1 MENPLTKS
9 EEKKFGYPK
18 VRDSDVKN
26 EKPKVEVRRL
36 QYDPNSKGADWKK
49 QCSPSCCPSMS
60 DSQRLIMAPPPY
72 SDLGKKAKD
81 VFGKGYHFGLI
92 KLDCKTKTGSGVEF
106 NTGGVSNQESGKV
119 FGSLETK
126 YKVKEYGLTFS
137 EKWNT
142 DNTLAT
148 EVAIQD
154 QLLKGLKLSSDLTF
168 SPQTG
173 SKSARVKT
181 AFTNERV
188 ALNCDVDLDSSG
200 PLIQAAAV
208 VGHQG
213 WLAGYQ
219 TAFDTQKSKLTKNN
233 FALGFSTGDFILHT
247 NVDHSDDG
255 QEFGGSIYQ
264 KLSPKMETGIQLAWS
279 AGSNNTKFGIGAK
292 YDLDQDAA
300 IRAKVNNSS
309 QIGLGYQQRLREGV
323 TLTLSALIDGKNFNN
338 GGHKI
343 GLAVELEA

>member
-1 MENPLTKS
+1 M
-9 EEKKFGYPK
+9 
-18 VRDSDVKN
+18 
-26 EKPKVEVRRL
+26 
-36 QYDPNSKGADWKK
+36 
-49 QCSPSCCPSMS
+49 SPPT
-60 DSQRLIMAPPPY
+60 Y
-72 SDLGKKAKD
+72 SDLGKNARD

-92 KLDCKTKTGSGVEF
+92 KVDCKTKTNSGVEF

-148 EVAIQD
+148 EVTVQD
-154 QLLKGLKLSSDLTF
+154 QLMKGLKLSADCTF
-168 SPQTG
+168 APQTG
-173 SKSARVKT
+173 NKTGRVKSA
-181 AFTNERV
+181 FQHDLCS
-188 ALNCDVDLDSSG
+188 LNCDVDLDMAG
-200 PLIQAAAV
+200 PLIQASAV

-219 TAFDTQKSKLTKNN
+219 TAFDTQRSRLTKNN

-247 NVDHSDDG
+247 NVDDG

-264 KLSPKMETGIQLAWS
+264 KLSPKLETGIQLAWS
-279 AGSNNTKFGIGAK
+279 AGSNNTRFGIGAK
-292 YDLDQDAA
+292 YELDADAC
-300 IRAKVNNSS
+300 IRAKVNNAS
-309 QIGLGYQQRLREGV
+309 QIGLGYQQRLRDGI
-323 TLTLSALIDGKNFNN
+323 TITLSTLIDGKNFNN

-343 GLAVELEA
+343 GLALELEA

>member
-1 MENPLTKS
+1 
-9 EEKKFGYPK
+9 
-18 VRDSDVKN
+18 
-26 EKPKVEVRRL
+26 
-36 QYDPNSKGADWKK
+36 
-49 QCSPSCCPSMS
+49 MS
-60 DSQRLIMAPPPY
+60 PPPY
-72 SDLGKKAKD
+72 SDLGKRAKD

-106 NTGGVSNQESGKV
+106 NTGGTSNQESGKV

-126 YKVKEYGLTFS
+126 YKVKDYGLTFA

-148 EVAIQD
+148 EISVQD
-154 QLLKGLKLSSDLTF
+154 KLLQGLKLSGELIF

-173 SKSARVKT
+173 SKSLGVKT

-188 ALNCDVDLDSSG
+188 AINADVDLDQSG
-200 PLIQAAAV
+200 PLIKASAV

-219 TAFDTQKSKLTKNN
+219 AAFDTQNSKLTKSN
-233 FALGFSTGDFILHT
+233 FALGFSTADFVLHT
-247 NVDHSDDG
+247 SVEDG

-264 KLSPKMETGIQLAWS
+264 KISPKIESGIQLAWS
-279 AGSNNTKFGIGAK
+279 ASSNNTKFGIGAK

-300 IRAKVNNSS
+300 LRAKINNSS

-323 TLTLSALIDGKNFNN
+323 TLTLSALIDGKNFNA
-338 GGHKI
+338 GGHQI
-343 GLAVELEA
+343 GLALELEA

>member
-1 MENPLTKS
+1 
-9 EEKKFGYPK
+9 
-18 VRDSDVKN
+18 
-26 EKPKVEVRRL
+26 
-36 QYDPNSKGADWKK
+36 
-49 QCSPSCCPSMS
+49 MS
-60 DSQRLIMAPPPY
+60 PPPY
-72 SDLGKKAKD
+72 ADLGKQARD

-106 NTGGVSNQESGKV
+106 NTGGTSNQESGKV

-126 YKVKEYGLTFS
+126 YKVKDYGLTFS

-148 EVAIQD
+148 EVSVQD
-154 QLLKGLKLSSDLTF
+154 QPIKGLKLSTDCTF
-168 SPQTG
+168 APQTG
-173 SKSARVKT
+173 SKTGRIKSA
-181 AFTNERV
+181 FQNDRV
-188 ALNCDVDLDSSG
+188 ALNCDVDLDWNG
-200 PLIQAAAV
+200 PLIAAAGV
-208 VGHQG
+208 VGYQG

-247 NVDHSDDG
+247 NVDDG

-264 KLSPKMETGIQLAWS
+264 KVSPSLETGIQLAWS
-279 AGSNNTKFGIGAK
+279 AGSNNTRFGIGAK
-292 YDLDQDAA
+292 YDLDNDAA
-300 IRAKVNNSS
+300 IRAKVNNAS
-309 QIGLGYQQRLREGV
+309 QVGLGYQQRLRDGI

-343 GLAVELEA
+343 GLALELEA